1 MTSDLDPARGVCNGA
16 ATSMVLWC
24 ALALLLGGCGWAS
37 PTTQTAALATTQG
50 NPIVRAVAQGNATLT
65 VISCPMTLGG
75 SEVLANYLQTLAA
88 AGPVVV
94 AGDRATARMTLNLCS
109 SPFDEA
115 MIRALVPLQRR
126 R

>member
-1 MTSDLDPARGVCNGA
+1 MRDDLDAVRGIFDG
-16 ATSMVLWC
+16 SMSGLILWC
-24 ALALLLGGCGWAS
+24 ALALLLGGCEWPGAAS
-37 PTTQTAALATTQG
+37 QAALTTTQG
-50 NPIVRAVAQGNATLT
+50 NPVVRAVDRGNASLT

-75 SEVLANYLQTLAA
+75 GEVLANYLQTLAA

-115 MIRALVPLQRR
+115 MIRALAPLQQRR